1 MINSVWF
8 KTIAIL
14 WIDMEAMEDME
25 DMEDMEAM
33 EATESVLTVREMKK
47 ENGKQLKWIVIWIN

>member
-14 WIDMEAMEDME
+14 WIDMEAME